1 MPRVLLILIVALLA
15 GPLGGAELT
24 LRIEPRWQNGALVVP
39 SGPLLTSE
47 GQTVR
52 VTRLAAIVSEIRLQR
67 RTGGTVR
74 LEGQFGA
81 IDAETGRLDIALQGV
96 PDGDYVGLEL
106 QLGVPSEINH
116 GDPGRWPAGHALNPL
131 VNGLHW
137 SWQGGY
143 VFLAL
148 EGRWQEPVGEER
160 GFLYHLG
167 TDARRMTVRFDADF
181 RVESATLITLAVDVA
196 RVLRGQRLAADD
208 ESESTHSGE
217 GDDLAP
223 RLAKATERAWFWLG
237 AEATNPR
244 VIAAGDGPVARRH
257 QKLGTLLAFTVP
269 AGFPQPALPADNLLT
284 REGVALGETLF
295 YDVRLSGTGTQSC
308 ASCHEP
314 ERAFSDVV
322 ALSRGVR
329 GKLGT
334 RNAMPLFNLA
344 WASAYAWDGGQPRI
358 RDQVFAAMRNPLEM
372 DAKEEEVVG
381 ALGNDAAMTETFA
394 AVFGEP
400 GVSLERIGLAL
411 EQYLLTLVSAD
422 ARFDRAM
429 RGEVALTEEEKR
441 GFELF
446 LTEYDPARRQYGA
459 DCFHCHGGAL
469 FTDFGFKNNGLTAS
483 AGDGGRA
490 EASGLSTDRGKFKTP
505 SLRNVAVTGPYMHD
519 GRIATLEAVVAH
531 YDHGVE
537 RSASLDANLA
547 KHPAGG
553 MALSSEDQRALV
565 AFLRTLTEV
574 RWEH

>member
-1 MPRVLLILIVALLA
+1 MSRGLLILIVALLA
-15 GPLGGAELT
+15 GSLGGAELT
-24 LRIEPRWQNGALVVP
+24 LRIEPRWQNTALIVP
-39 SGPLLTSE
+39 SAPLLTSE

-52 VTRLAAIVSEIRLQR
+52 ITRFAAIVSEIRLQE
-67 RTGGTVR
+67 RTGGLVR

-81 IDAETGRLDIALQGV
+81 IDAEAGRLDISLQGV
-96 PDGDYVGLEL
+96 PAGDYVGLEL
-106 QLGVPSEINH
+106 QIGVPSEINH
-116 GDPGRWPAGHALNPL
+116 GDPGRWSAGHALNPL

-148 EGRWQEPVGEER
+148 EGRWQASAGEER

-181 RVESATLITLAVDVA
+181 RVESATLITLAVDMA
-196 RVLRGQRLAADD
+196 RVLRGHRLVADD

-217 GDDLAP
+217 GDALAS
-223 RLAKATERAWFWLG
+223 RLAEAVERAWFWLG
-237 AEATNPR
+237 AEATSPR
-244 VIAAGDGPVARRH
+244 VGAAADEEEARRH
-257 QKLGTLLAFTVP
+257 QKLGTPLAFTVP

-284 REGVALGETLF
+284 REGVALGESLF
-295 YDVRLSGTGTQSC
+295 FDARLSGTGTQSC
-308 ASCHEP
+308 VSCHEP
-314 ERAFSDVV
+314 ARAFSD
-322 ALSRGVR
+322 AEPLSRGVH
-329 GKLGT
+329 GMAGT

-344 WASAYAWDGGQPRI
+344 WASAYAWDGGQARI
-358 RDQVFAAMRNPLEM
+358 RDQVLAAMRNPLEM
-372 DAKEEEVVG
+372 DAKDEAIVG
-381 ALGNDAAMTETFA
+381 VLGNDVAMKEMFA

-400 GVSLERIGLAL
+400 GVSMERIGLAL
-411 EQYLLTLVSAD
+411 EQYLLSLVSAD
-422 ARFDRAM
+422 ARFDRAL
-429 RGEVALTEEEKR
+429 RGEAELTAEEKR

-446 LTEYDPARRQYGA
+446 LTEYDPARGQYGA

-490 EASGLSTDRGKFKTP
+490 EVSGLSADRGKFKTP

-553 MALSSEDQRALV
+553 MALSNEDQRALV
-565 AFLRTLTEV
+565 AFLGTLTEV
-574 RWEH
+574 RWER